1 MKDEIQE
8 YFPDFGALPSYACA
22 VRHAR
27 SMPAFKV
34 FMSGHGEGLRVIC
47 YTSNKLT
54 SLFYLVNFDMVYY
67 YGIKSNKAQLNQSR

>member
-34 FMSGHGEGLRVIC
+34 FMSGHGVACGLFVIHRI
-47 YTSNKLT
+47 N
-54 SLFYLVNFDMVYY
+54 
-67 YGIKSNKAQLNQSR
+67 